1 MLLLLN
7 EKRLK
12 GKNLLTDT
20 VDRTGLRQGDRL
32 EAITELVLNS
42 GSMRIEEL
50 SETFGVSAMTIHRD
64 LDTLDLR
71 GILRKSRGTAT
82 AVASSLFE
90 SSTEYRIRQAKSAK
104 KAVARAAFDL
114 VEPGQAVILDDST
127 TGIYLAELL
136 PEKQPLTVITNFQRV
151 AGLLTDDPGIALLVA
166 GGQYYKWC
174 EAYMGTVALN
184 AIRSLRA
191 DIVFLSSPA
200 VTDGVCY
207 HQHHDAALIK
217 EAMFSSAARRVLYL
231 DHTKFSMR
239 ALHAHKRVEDFDTV
253 IVDGGTPEHVLDE
266 LGNMNIEL
274 IVEAL
279 DN

>member
-1 MLLLLN
+1 MSDLAS
-7 EKRLK
+7 RP
-12 GKNLLTDT
+12 
-20 VDRTGLRQGDRL
+20 GLRQGDRL
-32 EAITELVLNS
+32 EAITEMVLNS
-42 GSMRIEEL
+42 GSTRIEDLAEI
-50 SETFGVSAMTIHRD
+50 FGVSAMTIHRD
-64 LDTLDLR
+64 LDTLDQK
-71 GILRKSRGTAT
+71 GILRKTRGAAT

-90 SSTEYRIRQAKSAK
+90 SSTEYRIRQAKTDK
-104 KAVARAAFDL
+104 KAVARAAFNL

-151 AGLLTDDPGIALLVA
+151 VDMLTEEPGIALLVA
-166 GGQYYKWC
+166 GGQYYRWC
-174 EAYMGTVALN
+174 EGYMGTIALN

-200 VTDGVCY
+200 VTEGVCY

-217 EAMFSSAARRVLYL
+217 EAMFSSAQRRVLYL

-253 IVDGGTPEHVLDE
+253 IVDSNTPENVLEE
-266 LGNMNIEL
+266 LGNMSIEL
-274 IVEAL
+274 IVAIA
-279 DN
+279 DGATS

>member
-1 MLLLLN
+1 M
-7 EKRLK
+7 
-12 GKNLLTDT
+12 TDI
-20 VDRTGLRQGDRL
+20 VARTGLRQGDRL

-42 GSMRIEEL
+42 GSMRIEDLAEM
-50 SETFGVSAMTIHRD
+50 FGVSAMTIHRD
-64 LDTLDLR
+64 LDQLDQK
-71 GILRKSRGTAT
+71 GVLRKSRGAAT

-90 SSTEYRIRQAKSAK
+90 SSTEYRIRQGKAAK

-127 TGIYLAELL
+127 TGIFLAELL

-151 AGLLTDDPGIALLVA
+151 AQLLTDNPGIALLVA

-200 VTDGVCY
+200 VTEGVCY
-207 HQHHDAALIK
+207 HQHHDAALVK
-217 EAMFSSAARRVLYL
+217 EAMFSSAQRRVLYL

-253 IVDGGTPEHVLDE
+253 IVDSGTPDNVLDE
-266 LGNMNIEL
+266 LTNMNVEL
-274 IVEAL
+274 IIAPLETEQS
-279 DN
+279 

>member
-1 MLLLLN
+1 V
-7 EKRLK
+7 
-12 GKNLLTDT
+12 TDT
-20 VDRTGLRQGDRL
+20 ISRTGLRQGDRL

-42 GSMRIEEL
+42 GSLRIEDL
-50 SETFGVSAMTIHRD
+50 AETFGVSAMTIHRD
-64 LDTLDLR
+64 LDSLDQR
-71 GILRKSRGTAT
+71 GILRKTRGAAT

-104 KAVARAAFDL
+104 RAVAKAAFDL

-127 TGIYLAELL
+127 TGVFLAEIL
-136 PEKQPLTVITNFQRV
+136 PKKQPLTVITNFQRV
-151 AGLLTDDPGIALLVA
+151 ADLMADEPGIALLVA

-200 VTDGVCY
+200 VTEGVCY

-217 EAMFSSAARRVLYL
+217 EEMFSSAQRRVLYV
-231 DHTKFSMR
+231 DHTKFAMR

-253 IVDGGTPEHVLDE
+253 IVDSGTPEDILE
-266 LGNMNIEL
+266 NLRNIDVEL
-274 IVEAL
+274 IIAPTVE
-279 DN
+279 

>member
-1 MLLLLN
+1 VSDLIS
-7 EKRLK
+7 
-12 GKNLLTDT
+12 
-20 VDRTGLRQGDRL
+20 RTGLRQGDRL
-32 EAITELVLNS
+32 EAITEMVLNS
-42 GSMRIEEL
+42 GSVRIEDLAEI
-50 SETFGVSAMTIHRD
+50 FGVSAMTIHRD
-64 LDTLDLR
+64 LDTLDQR
-71 GILRKSRGTAT
+71 GTLRKTRGAAT

-90 SSTEYRIRQAKSAK
+90 SSTEYRIRQAKAAK
-104 KAVARAAFDL
+104 RAVARAAFDL

-127 TGIYLAELL
+127 TGIFLAELL

-151 AGLLTDDPGIALLVA
+151 ADLMTDEPGIALLVA

-200 VTDGVCY
+200 VTEGVCY

-217 EAMFSSAARRVLYL
+217 EAMFSSAQRRVLYL

-253 IVDGGTPEHVLDE
+253 IVDSDTPADVLDM
-266 LGNMNIEL
+266 LGNIDVEL
-274 IVEAL
+274 IVAKPV
-279 DN
+279 D